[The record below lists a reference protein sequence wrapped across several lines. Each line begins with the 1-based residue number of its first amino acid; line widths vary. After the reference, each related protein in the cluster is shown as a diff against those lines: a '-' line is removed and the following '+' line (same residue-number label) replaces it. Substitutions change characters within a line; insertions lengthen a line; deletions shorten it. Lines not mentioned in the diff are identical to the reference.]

1 MLAVIWKP
9 SFRKNNRM
17 GKTYRKEPSNQ
28 MNHKQQKHIGYKRL
42 EEEAEQYLHDI
53 PHKKPN
59 RIKSALNRIPDPW
72 DDQIVS
78 EFRGQDW
85 YRNRND

>member
-1 MLAVIWKP
+1 
-9 SFRKNNRM
+9 M
-17 GKTYRKEPSNQ
+17 GKTYRKEPSSQ

-72 DDQIVS
+72 DDQTVS
-78 EFRGQDW
+78 EFRGQNW